1 MRCSY
6 WTLRT
11 CLNAVIDAFLLQQQ
25 GTDHLQITEGLKEQ
39 DRCCDAIRLV
49 IERRNRKEDEQT
61 ADTVI

>member
-1 MRCSY
+1 
-6 WTLRT
+6 
-11 CLNAVIDAFLLQQQ
+11 VIDAFLLQQQ